1 MKKPL
6 YENSLSKYQTSFVE
20 SESQL
25 QELLELDKLPSN
37 EILKIHFKVTNKGRN
52 KLVFKLVLNKDI
64 WIKLT
69 SNKNHTY
76 FEKIIYAKNWYGPK
90 KISYRK
96 SIFFTEKN
104 KYHVDKIEWFYS
116 DNKYLKVRENFI
128 NMLAAMEGLEEEL
141 FYLPHPPESCQKIL
155 DNYFLISENLKKD
168 SFKHHFTLGDNLQ
181 KISDNI
187 NTLSFKEMV
196 ANSKTRLPIQYFH
209 EQENK
214 DLPDFGGFLPTYIL
228 NYKTIIQ
235 SKSNGDPH
243 DVVLTNIYF
252 HLFNDQKTSIFCV
265 RYKIDDTFIVEFN
278 PQKNELKYKQI
289 LISNKFTDYD
299 NLEDR
304 VTITLEDNV
313 FPVKF
318 KRILLPKLLA
328 NYGLPRIFE
337 FNPTNSQFKNKMK
350 FKQGYKT
357 QIIKKLYRDNVDLDE
372 NYRIFAHLLHRQKN
386 RDTIDEVL
394 AIAGDY
400 KNGIDEDTK
409 ELLVMNYQELVDELP
424 KSDTA
429 KVIFNDLYLLIQ
441 DYSEAKN
448 REPSI
453 LVRKIQELIKTFHRE
468 ESLSDYIIIE
478 EH

>member
-1 MKKPL
+1 
-6 YENSLSKYQTSFVE
+6 
-20 SESQL
+20 
-25 QELLELDKLPSN
+25 
-37 EILKIHFKVTNKGRN
+37 
-52 KLVFKLVLNKDI
+52 
-64 WIKLT
+64 
-69 SNKNHTY
+69 
-76 FEKIIYAKNWYGPK
+76 
-90 KISYRK
+90 
-96 SIFFTEKN
+96 
-104 KYHVDKIEWFYS
+104 
-116 DNKYLKVRENFI
+116 
-128 NMLAAMEGLEEEL
+128 
-141 FYLPHPPESCQKIL
+141 
-155 DNYFLISENLKKD
+155 
-168 SFKHHFTLGDNLQ
+168 
-181 KISDNI
+181 
-187 NTLSFKEMV
+187 MV
-196 ANSKTRLPIQYFH
+196 ANSNTRLPIQYFH
-209 EQENK
+209 EQKNK
-214 DLPDFGGFLPTYIL
+214 ELPDFGGFLPTYIL

-304 VTITLEDNV
+304 VTITLEDNI

-318 KRILLPKLLA
+318 KRVLLPKLLA

-372 NYRIFAHLLHRQKN
+372 NYRIFAHLLYRQKS

-409 ELLVMNYQELVDELP
+409 ELLVINYQELVDELP

-468 ESLSDYIIIE
+468 ESFLDYITIE
-478 EH
+478 EY

>member
-1 MKKPL
+1 M
-6 YENSLSKYQTSFVE
+6 
-20 SESQL
+20 
-25 QELLELDKLPSN
+25 
-37 EILKIHFKVTNKGRN
+37 
-52 KLVFKLVLNKDI
+52 
-64 WIKLT
+64 
-69 SNKNHTY
+69 
-76 FEKIIYAKNWYGPK
+76 
-90 KISYRK
+90 
-96 SIFFTEKN
+96 
-104 KYHVDKIEWFYS
+104 
-116 DNKYLKVRENFI
+116 
-128 NMLAAMEGLEEEL
+128 
-141 FYLPHPPESCQKIL
+141 
-155 DNYFLISENLKKD
+155 ISEKLKKD
-168 SFKHHFTLGDNLQ
+168 SFKNYFILDNNFEKL
-181 KISDNI
+181 SDKVNNI
-187 NTLSFKEMV
+187 PFKEMV
-196 ANSKTRLPIQYFH
+196 ANSKTRLPIEYFH
-209 EQENK
+209 EQK
-214 DLPDFGGFLPTYIL
+214 DHKYPDLTNILPAYIL
-228 NYKTIIQ
+228 NYQHIVQ
-235 SKSNGDPH
+235 SKENGDPH
-243 DVVLTNIYF
+243 NVVLTNIYF
-252 HLFNDQKTSIFCV
+252 HLFDNQRTSVFCV